1 MMTSR
6 EFFNAVIA
14 HTTDAELL
22 EYAHAQLEKL
32 DEKAKKSAEKR
43 AEGSKAREI
52 VAEKV
57 VDLMSN
63 LEQSVTVA
71 ELFDMC
77 LAHNIE
83 VKSPQALTYILTKLR
98 ENGNVAREVIKKKA
112 YYSVTTE

>member
-43 AEGSKAREI
+43 AEGSKAREV
-52 VAEKV
+52 VAKQILSIFPEK
-57 VDLMSN
+57 
-63 LEQSVTVA
+63 SVTVA
-71 ELFDMC
+71 ELFEICVNM
-77 LAHNIE
+77 NIE

-112 YYSVTTE
+112 YYSVVAE

>member
-43 AEGSKAREI
+43 AEGSKAREV
-52 VAEKV
+52 VAKQILSIFPEK
-57 VDLMSN
+57 
-63 LEQSVTVA
+63 SVTVA
-71 ELFDMC
+71 ELFEICVNM
-77 LAHNIE
+77 NIE